1 MPVVVR
7 PFASL
12 LATTSVCVAVAAGA
26 CAPKE
31 GTSAIGTSERPR
43 GASREVRDGGAEGAV
58 AADVLP
64 KDYAT
69 TFRKLNAARFVSVGH
84 APGRWDVDVYANDVA
99 ASAVAA
105 SSRKMPVGAVFVEEH
120 FERADGDA
128 RGPVMMMTKREPGY
142 ASEHGDWQWTVVGAG
157 GQVAFDGVVESCAG
171 CHDDAPSDGF
181 FRVAPP

>member
-1 MPVVVR
+1 MPVVAR
-7 PFASL
+7 PLAL
-12 LATTSVCVAVAAGA
+12 LVATTSTCAVLAA

-43 GASREVRDGGAEGAV
+43 GAARDVRDGGSEGAV

-69 TFRKLNAARFVSVGH
+69 TFRKLNASRFVSVGH

-99 ASAVAA
+99 ATAVAA

-120 FERADGDA
+120 FERADDGA

-142 ASEHGDWQWTVVGAG
+142 APEHGDWQWTVVGAG

-171 CHDDAPSDGF
+171 CHDDAPADGF